1 MTDAPKTSKTI
12 HHGRNVKRFR
22 EMLGYKQEAFAD
34 KLGGDWTVRKISYY
48 ENKEVIEAEL
58 IDELAKALNV
68 PAEAI
73 LNFDEEKA
81 VYNIQHNYEGA
92 QVSNSPNYQYNS
104 QCTFNPLD
112 KYVQLVDDNKKLY
125 EDNKTLYEALL
136 KSEREKN
143 ALLERLLAERSK

>member
-1 MTDAPKTSKTI
+1 MTDASKTSKTV
-12 HHGRNVKRFR
+12 HHGKNLKRFR

-68 PAEAI
+68 PADAI

-81 VYNIQHNYEGA
+81 VYNIQHNYDNAVSHAQGA
-92 QVSNSPNYQYNS
+92 VFYTP
-104 QCTFNPLD
+104 TFNPFD
-112 KYVQLVDDNKKLY
+112 KYDQQVEEIKK
-125 EDNKTLYEALL
+125 LYEALL
-136 KSEREKN
+136 QSEREKN
-143 ALLERLLAERSK
+143 ALLERLLAEKSK

>member
-1 MTDAPKTSKTI
+1 MTDAQKPSKTV
-12 HHGRNVKRFR
+12 HHGKNLKRFR

-58 IDELAKALNV
+58 IEELAKALNV

-81 VYNIQHNYEGA
+81 MYNIQQNYDNA
-92 QVSNSPNYQYNS
+92 TQNINYQHVI
-104 QCTFNPLD
+104 NPVD
-112 KYVQLVDDNKKLY
+112 KYDQLVEKIEK
-125 EDNKTLYEALL
+125 LYEALL
-136 KSEREKN
+136 QSEREKN
-143 ALLERLLAERSK
+143 ALLERLLEKSK